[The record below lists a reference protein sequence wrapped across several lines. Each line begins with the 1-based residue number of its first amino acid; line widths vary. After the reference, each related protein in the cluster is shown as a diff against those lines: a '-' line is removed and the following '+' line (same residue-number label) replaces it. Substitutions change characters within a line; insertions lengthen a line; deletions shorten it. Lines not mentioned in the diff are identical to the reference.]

1 MPLFPLAHSLSLDT
15 LQFFSILAKLKRII
29 TLKGRLSLERKD
41 NSTASKVMPCRVC
54 SDKKSSSRVQ
64 QYVPSRGCRVRLR
77 TG

>member
-41 NSTASKVMPCRVC
+41 NGTAPQ
-54 SDKKSSSRVQ
+54 SDA
-64 QYVPSRGCRVRLR
+64 VPYMLR
-77 TG
+77 